1 MIKQFIVLSLAYLRE
16 QWIWTLFFVYE
27 IFAMLLAIF
36 SQYDIGI
43 PCLSKLLLHKECPGC
58 GLTRG
63 TMCLIK
69 GDFEGA
75 AHFNRGVFIVIP
87 LIIGLVIYDFFEFKN
102 KRYPKLLLCK
112 DQDNSNTIKE

>member
-1 MIKQFIVLSLAYLRE
+1 MLKQYFVLSLAYLKE
-16 QWIWTLFFVYE
+16 QWIWTIFFAYE

-36 SQYDIGI
+36 TSYDLGI
-43 PCLSKLLLHKECPGC
+43 PCVSKLFLNMECPGC

-87 LIIGLVIYDFFEFKN
+87 LIIGLVVYDFLEFKN
-102 KRYPKLLLCK
+102 KRYPKLLL
-112 DQDNSNTIKE
+112 NSESNTNKTKSE